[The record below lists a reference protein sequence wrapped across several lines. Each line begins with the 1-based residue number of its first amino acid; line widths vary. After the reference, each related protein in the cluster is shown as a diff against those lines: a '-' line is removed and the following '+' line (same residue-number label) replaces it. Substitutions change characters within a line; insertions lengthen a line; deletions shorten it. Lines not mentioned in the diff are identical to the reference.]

1 MRLSDL
7 HNGNSIPEKTFF
19 ILRQTPVHATAS
31 DLSLFMMLTAMPHW
45 TIQDAVLINYGDH
58 SYGIC
63 QVAIMMIFFIY
74 YLFTKNI
81 SSMSS
86 GLVSIG
92 FRDGYTLSDISIW
105 ELSTKNVSRIYIP
118 INLKHGLIYFLF

>member
-7 HNGNSIPEKTFF
+7 HNWNSIHEKTVF
-19 ILRQTPVHATAS
+19 IWRQTPVHATAS
-31 DLSLFMMLTAMPHW
+31 NLNLFMMLIAMPHW
-45 TIQDAVLINYGDH
+45 TIRDAVLINYGDH
-58 SYGIC
+58 SYRIC
-63 QVAIMMIFFIY
+63 QVAIMIFFFIY
-74 YLFTKNI
+74 NLFTENI

-92 FRDGYTLSDISIW
+92 FRDGYTLSDIWIW
-105 ELSTKNVSRIYIP
+105 ELSTKNVSRIYVL